1 MDGRRLRHEVS
12 MCTEATFFLG
22 LFYRLPICEK
32 EWHVMCQDSSFTS
45 VQCVKD
51 DFISQ
56 RTTIA
61 MAKKPKS
68 RTVAVR
74 LISMAMTGYY
84 KTFSRPRT
92 HRPLSMLK
100 YDPVGMAHPRAET
113 TYRCTDS
120 TCSQEEG
127 SIPRAEEGWEIDGFA
142 E

>member
-1 MDGRRLRHEVS
+1 MHRGDILPRPVLSLADLREGVARDVPRIELDHP
-12 MCTEATFFLG
+12 LN
-22 LFYRLPICEK
+22 
-32 EWHVMCQDSSFTS
+32 
-45 VQCVKD
+45 VKD
-51 DFISQ
+51 DFNSQ
-56 RTTIA
+56 RTTIP

-113 TYRCTDS
+113 TCRCTDM

-127 SIPRAEEGWEIDGFA
+127 SIPRAEEGWEIGGFA